1 MVYCTLEE
9 AWGDNFNASKHKRR
23 RKRRKNTIKNVSI
36 YDPELDETVVLN
48 GKYSNR
54 NQFTRDVHSHLT
66 QQPRI
71 KQVNVS
77 IGDNHVEY
85 LNEDNK
91 TFEDRFDDTNNI
103 TGLPQYQITDNEPE
117 YADLDTTTASNVQF
131 DNNTQ
136 IVPFEESYQVNPVNH
151 LDTQFELYNAGIDNG
166 IGNNGNSSNSSNIG
180 NNNPKGVENNSLIN
194 NQHQNIRME
203 ISDKDKH
210 QYHDL
215 ESKIDMILEKV
226 MKLERIVNKEPENG
240 RNNIHDIV
248 LFVIFGIFVIFIMD
262 SIYRVGKS
270 AIL

>member
-1 MVYCTLEE
+1 MVYCTLAE
-9 AWGDNFNASKHKRR
+9 AWGDNFNASKPKRR

-48 GKYSNR
+48 GKYSNK

-66 QQPRI
+66 QQPRV
-71 KQVNVS
+71 KHVNVS

-85 LNEDNK
+85 LNENNQSNQNNQ
-91 TFEDRFDDTNNI
+91 TLEEQFEENFDKTNNI

-151 LDTQFELYNAGIDNG
+151 LDTQFELYNADI
-166 IGNNGNSSNSSNIG
+166 NSGIG
-180 NNNPKGVENNSLIN
+180 NNNPNEVENNNLIN
-194 NQHQNIRME
+194 NQQQNIRME
-203 ISDKDKH
+203 ISDKDKQ
-210 QYHDL
+210 QYQDL

-240 RNNIHDIV
+240 GNNIHDIV